1 MSPTYHNSSIMIV
14 AVESGEAREGI
25 KRVSPSF
32 RSSVFLWTP
41 LLVEPFGEVCP

>member
-25 KRVSPSF
+25 NVF
-32 RSSVFLWTP
+32 RPRFARLY
-41 LLVEPFGEVCP
+41 FCGHRY